1 MIQLDRYNNN
11 AIRHCGMQGAKSE
24 NLQNLST
31 ADQAMDIQA
40 DDVTGSRVHALIDG
54 ARHNVHAHS

>member
-1 MIQLDRYNNN
+1 
-11 AIRHCGMQGAKSE
+11 MQGAKSE